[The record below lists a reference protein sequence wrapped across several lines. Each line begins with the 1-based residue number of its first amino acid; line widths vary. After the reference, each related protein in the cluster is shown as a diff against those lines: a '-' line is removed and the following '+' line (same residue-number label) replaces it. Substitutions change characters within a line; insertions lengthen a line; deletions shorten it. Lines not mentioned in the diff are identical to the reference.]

1 MRGVSPFDSCITIVE
16 CIITH
21 LYRRPKKHLIS
32 TNEEPD
38 EQQYGLSRLLDFCDG
53 VFGFAITLLII
64 TIPFS
69 LRGLPPSA
77 TNAQTVQQLRL
88 LLPSL
93 YAYVLSFFIVGN
105 YWVNHHRIF
114 RQFIKYDSLL
124 LWINLTLLLFIVFLP
139 VPTSFLGLYGENSVI
154 AALYATTQMV
164 IVLIYLI
171 MNWYASSHHRLIAPS
186 VDQKTITY
194 GYLRSLIA
202 VTMFALSIGIAFL
215 NPDLAKF
222 WWLAIFIVQP
232 LVLRG
237 YTRLAL

>member
-1 MRGVSPFDSCITIVE
+1 M
-16 CIITH
+16 
-21 LYRRPKKHLIS
+21 IS

-38 EQQYGLSRLLDFCDG
+38 KQQYGLSRLLAFCDG

-77 TNAQTVQQLRL
+77 TYAQTVQQLSY

-105 YWVNHHRIF
+105 YWFNHHQMF
-114 RQFIKYDSLL
+114 RQFIKYDALL
-124 LWINLTLLLFIVFLP
+124 LWLNLTLLLFIVFLP

-154 AALYATTQMV
+154 ADLYATTLLV
-164 IVLIYLI
+164 ITLIYLI

-194 GYLRSLIA
+194 GFLRSLISIS
-202 VTMFALSIGIAFL
+202 MFALSIGIAFL
-215 NPDLAKF
+215 NPNLAKL
-222 WWLAIFIVQP
+222 WWLSIFIVPP
-232 LVLRG
+232 LVVRG
-237 YTRLAL
+237 YARLAP